1 MENLFGNLFNNLDL
15 TDLSKKL
22 EAFKTLA
29 NDKYN
34 TFMDNNFRKYD
45 LTTEDGYKEFINEA
59 ANIRTKLEESKNNP
73 FAGAMINVLD
83 NLVKNAMQYHSEH
96 KVSNEKKNDPVKD
109 IVNNEVNRQK
119 TENHGKLNVNVKTD
133 LPDEFEYP
141 SDKLSHRQTRNV
153 WKLVDEYMDTMI
165 QPYLPEDV
173 DDDVVDDMA
182 SGLFEFAAWILTKEE
197 E

>member
-96 KVSNEKKNDPVKD
+96 KVSEEKKNDTVKD

-173 DDDVVDDMA
+173 DNEVVDDMA
-182 SGLFEFAAWILTKEE
+182 SGLFEFAASFKRF
-197 E
+197 

>member
-119 TENHGKLNVNVKTD
+119 AENHGKLNVNVKTD

>member
-173 DDDVVDDMA
+173 DDEVVDDMA

>member
-59 ANIRTKLEESKNNP
+59 ANIRTKLVESKNNP
-73 FAGAMINVLD
+73 FAGTMINVLD
-83 NLVKNAMQYHSEH
+83 NLVKNAMEYHSEH
-96 KVSNEKKNDPVKD
+96 TVSNEKKNDPVKD

-119 TENHGKLNVNVKTD
+119 TENHGKLNVNTKTD
-133 LPDEFEYP
+133 LPEDFEYP
-141 SDKLSHRQTRNV
+141 SNKLNYRQTRNV

-165 QPYLPEDV
+165 QPYLPKDV
-173 DDDVVDDMA
+173 DDEVVDDMA

>member
-34 TFMDNNFRKYD
+34 TFMNNNFRKYD

-173 DDDVVDDMA
+173 DDEVVDDMA

>member
-1 MENLFGNLFNNLDL
+1 MENLFGNLFNNFDL

-59 ANIRTKLEESKNNP
+59 ANIRTKLVASKNNP
-73 FAGAMINVLD
+73 FAGTMINVLD
-83 NLVKNAMQYHSEH
+83 NLVKNAMEYHSEH
-96 KVSNEKKNDPVKD
+96 TVSNEKKNDPVKD
-109 IVNNEVNRQK
+109 IVNNEVNREK
-119 TENHGKLNVNVKTD
+119 AENHGKLNVNTKTD

-141 SDKLSHRQTRNV
+141 SDKLNYRQTRNV

-173 DDDVVDDMA
+173 DDEVVDDMA